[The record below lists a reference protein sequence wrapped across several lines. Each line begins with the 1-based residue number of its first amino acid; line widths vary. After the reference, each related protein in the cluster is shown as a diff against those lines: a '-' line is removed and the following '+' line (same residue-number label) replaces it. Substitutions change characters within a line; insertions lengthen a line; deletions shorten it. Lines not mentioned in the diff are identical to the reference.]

1 MVCGNKRKNG
11 TRMTW
16 MQAAQMNANKKIC
29 GYPRLKISV
38 IRVLKNRTRMPR
50 MQAAQMN
57 TDKKISVN
65 QRLKISVILMLKK

>member
-11 TRMTW
+11 
-16 MQAAQMNANKKIC
+16 
-29 GYPRLKISV
+29 
-38 IRVLKNRTRMPR
+38 TRMPR

-65 QRLKISVILMLKK
+65 QRLKISVILMLKNRTRMPRMQAAQMNTDKKISGYPRLKISVIRVP